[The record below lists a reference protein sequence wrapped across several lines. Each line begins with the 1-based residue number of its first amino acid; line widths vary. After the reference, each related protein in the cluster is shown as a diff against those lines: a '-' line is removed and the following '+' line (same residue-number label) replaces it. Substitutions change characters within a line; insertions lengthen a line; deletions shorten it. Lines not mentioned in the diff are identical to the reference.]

1 MSDADGENAPFFD
14 IDPSDSFFAVAVVNN
29 DDGSRLAVF
38 STDNKP
44 VLPDD
49 GEQIQLEK
57 VDVDSGGEFE
67 NPNESAIYRVV
78 SREFKY
84 TSLSVSVGDEDGE
97 REVDEKESSE
107 STLLG
112 TGISLYVEPAD
123 ESA

>member
-14 IDPSDSFFAVAVVNN
+14 INPSDSFFAVAVVNN

-38 STDNKP
+38 SIDNKP
-44 VLPDD
+44 VLPDN

-57 VDVDSGGEFE
+57 VDMDSEGDLE
-67 NPNESAIYRVV
+67 NPNKSATYRVV

-84 TSLSVSVGDEDGE
+84 TSLSVSVEDEGAEGE
-97 REVDEKESSE
+97 ENEKDPSE
-107 STLLG
+107 STLFG

-123 ESA
+123 KSA